1 MMAGEDAGTRKPRR
15 RGGKEQTPLQ
25 RALGLLV
32 RREHSRREL
41 SRKLT
46 ARGMDAADVRSAV
59 DRLVDEGWQS
69 DTRFAETLVRS
80 RAAGGHGPLRIRAE
94 LSTHG
99 LDREAVE
106 AAMATFDGDWTE
118 TARDLV
124 RRRFGPFD
132 PTDLA
137 QRRKIADFLIRR
149 GFDGA
154 SVRAASQAGA
164 EDWDGAA

>member
-1 MMAGEDAGTRKPRR
+1 MMTGEHAGRRKPRR
-15 RGGKEQTPLQ
+15 RGGSEQTPLQ

-106 AAMATFDGDWTE
+106 TAMATFDGDWTE
-118 TARDLV
+118 TACDLV
-124 RRRFGPFD
+124 RRRFGPARQID
-132 PTDLA
+132 PA

-149 GFDGA
+149 GFDA
-154 SVRAASQAGA
+154 EAVRAASRLEL
-164 EDWDGAA
+164 EDWGGAA